1 MPTNTK
7 LTINTL
13 SSATGKKVT
22 NNISYVNPNITNAQA
37 VTFGNMLTDLTK
49 DEYQSTTR
57 TDTTD
62 CDTSITRPITEL
74 TYGYSGSNPIAV
86 PSNFIIDIPT
96 SDTLKILSVKF
107 KTPLDSAPQILNF
120 VDNAEENKI
129 GLIDI
134 TYGGEYGWT
143 SGKGFWTV
151 DLASSSDVPQRK
163 VITPRT
169 ITFTL
174 HFDATPNYDAYDQEF
189 TFNITAS

>member
-1 MPTNTK
+1 MADKSSIIIGYTDHSSGKAQQKTITDINPQASNAK
-7 LTINTL
+7 L
-13 SSATGKKVT
+13 ATWGEMT
-22 NNISYVNPNITNAQA
+22 AA
-37 VTFGNMLTDLTK
+37 LTK
-49 DEYQSTTR
+49 DNYVKTTR
-57 TDTTD
+57 IDRRE
-62 CDTSITRPITEL
+62 CDNANTRPITDL

-86 PSNFIIDIPT
+86 PSNFIISIPT
-96 SDTLKILSVKF
+96 SDNLKILSVKF
-107 KTPLDSAPQILNF
+107 KTPIDSAPQILNF

-143 SGKGFWTV
+143 SGRGFWTV
-151 DLASSSDVPQRK
+151 DIASSSDVPQRK

-189 TFNITAS
+189 TFNITE

>member
-62 CDTSITRPITEL
+62 CDTSITRPITEF
-74 TYGYSGSNPIAV
+74 TYTYSGSNPIAV

-96 SDTLKILSVKF
+96 SENLKILSIKL
-107 KTPLDSAPQILNF
+107 KTPLDSAPQVLNYS
-120 VDNAEENKI
+120 DNAESDTVGITNV
-129 GLIDI
+129 
-134 TYGGEYGWT
+134 TYGGEYGW
-143 SGKGFWTV
+143 SSYKGLWAIEI
-151 DLASSSDVPQRK
+151 ASSSDTSQRK

-174 HFDATPNYDAYDQEF
+174 HFDATPNYDAYNQLI